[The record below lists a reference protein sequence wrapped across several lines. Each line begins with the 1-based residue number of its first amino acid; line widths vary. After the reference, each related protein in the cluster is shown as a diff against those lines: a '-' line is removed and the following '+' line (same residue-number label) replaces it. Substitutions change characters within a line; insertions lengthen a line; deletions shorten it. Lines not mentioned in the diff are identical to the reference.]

1 MCVPHNKE
9 NKGETKMKK
18 MDLNYQPK
26 SFIGIKSSIKNNV
39 GVNSMFIELDKW
51 KNLGIYSRIF

>member
-1 MCVPHNKE
+1 
-9 NKGETKMKK
+9 MKK